1 MPNLY
6 KIPTHHLSP
15 VIVNA
20 IIEIPK
26 GTSTKYE
33 YDPNLQVFK
42 LDRCLTSAMV
52 YPANYGFIPN
62 TLGDDGDPLDIML
75 YTQGIIQTGTLV
87 ECVVIGALDMEDDGD
102 KDYKILARP
111 KSSLWVPDD
120 IHQIRQ
126 DFMQITKNFF
136 EHYKDLDRKKV
147 VCNGWLDRETT
158 YDIIRKDTGRRKK

>member
-1 MPNLY
+1 MSNLY
-6 KIPTHHLSP
+6 KIPIHKDSP
-15 VIVNA
+15 RTVNA

-26 GTSTKYE
+26 GTSNKYE
-33 YDPNLQVFK
+33 YDPKLELFK

-62 TLGDDGDPLDIML
+62 TLADDGDPLDVLL
-75 YTQGIIQTGTLV
+75 YTQGVIQRGTLV

-102 KDYKILARP
+102 KDYKIVARP
-111 KSSLWVPDD
+111 VASFDMPKD
-120 IHQIRQ
+120 INELRQ

-147 VCNGWLDRETT
+147 ICHGWLDKQATHE
-158 YDIIRKDTGRRKK
+158 IILKDTNR